1 LKITDVESIAAGAAQ
16 SLNREGFAIL
26 EDVATS
32 VEIAAVA
39 RVQSLAGLKTRE
51 LWERG
56 SAPQIVEVE
65 DVLELSPEQ

>member
-1 LKITDVESIAAGAAQ
+1 MSKEFAAGTVPR
-16 SLNREGFAIL
+16 LRRLAIL
-26 EDVATS
+26 ENVAAS
-32 VEIAAVA
+32 MEIAEIGRGVA